1 MTESGELI
9 GGQPAVVDVPDGV
22 TAVLVLAHGAGA
34 GMRHHWMAAVAS
46 AIVARGVG
54 VVRFDFPWMAAGKA
68 RPDSPAVA
76 TAAIRA
82 VVAATRARWPGL
94 ALLAGGKSFG
104 GRMTTTTLAD
114 GGLPSVRGA
123 VLLGFPL
130 HPAGAPSSTRAAHL
144 AQVPVPM
151 LFVHGDRDALAEPTL
166 MAPVLA
172 GLGARATVHVL
183 PGADHGFAIRKRD
196 GGDAHVLGEIA
207 DAVAAFARACAP
219 TA

>member
-1 MTESGELI
+1 MIVTIDSAADPRIADFTAIRERDLVGRQHGFIAEGEVVVRVLLERSRYRAR
-9 GGQPAVVDVPDGV
+9 AVLAADKLVDRIAPLVPDEV
-22 TAVLVLAHGAGA
+22 PLY
-34 GMRHHWMAAVAS
+34 
-46 AIVARGVG
+46 VG
-54 VVRFDFPWMAAGKA
+54 
-68 RPDSPAVA
+68 S
-76 TAAIRA
+76 T
-82 VVAATRARWPGL
+82 
-94 ALLAGGKSFG
+94 ALLS
-104 GRMTTTTLAD
+104 TI
-114 GGLPSVRGA
+114 V
-123 VLLGFPL
+123 GFPL

-151 LFVHGDRDALAEPTL
+151 VFVHGDRDALAEPTL